1 MGGEEDVEGGGGG
14 GGAARARSWRSAV
27 SSQTVAST
35 VLLELVGG
43 LVAGLIALAG
53 WPFGWLPDLGLLMLT
68 LSIPAWEPSAELYR
82 DARPPR
88 GRALAAAF
96 LTLAT
101 VSLLLAAAVNG
112 ALPATADPDIG
123 LLAGYALAIPV
134 AATVLVRLLGTPEA
148 G

>member
-1 MGGEEDVEGGGGG
+1 MDVEGG

-43 LVAGLIALAG
+43 GVAGLIALAG
-53 WPFGWLPDLGLLMLT
+53 WPFGWLPDPGLLVLT

-101 VSLLLAAAVNG
+101 VSLLAAAAVNG

-134 AATVLVRLLGTPEA
+134 AATVPVRFLGTPEA

>member
-1 MGGEEDVEGGGGG
+1 MDVEGGGDG

-27 SSQTVAST
+27 SSQAVAST

-43 LVAGLIALAG
+43 GAGLIALAG
-53 WPFGWLPDLGLLMLT
+53 WPFGWLPDPGLLVLT

-101 VSLLLAAAVNG
+101 VSLLAAAAVNG

-134 AATVLVRLLGTPEA
+134 AATVPVRFLGTPEA

>member
-1 MGGEEDVEGGGGG
+1 MGDEEDATGG
-14 GGAARARSWRSAV
+14 GGAARTRSWRAAV

-43 LVAGLIALAG
+43 LVAGLIALVG
-53 WPFGWLPDLGLLMLT
+53 WPFGWLPDPGLLALT
-68 LSIPAWEPSAELYR
+68 LSIPAWQPSAELYR

-88 GRALAAAF
+88 GRALAATF

-101 VSLLLAAAVNG
+101 VSLLLASAVNR
-112 ALPATADPDIG
+112 ALPATADPGIG

-134 AATVLVRLLGTPEA
+134 GATVLVRLLGAPEA